1 MRTQNFSL
9 QFSFYL
15 DPGCLALPATGPRD
29 RHWPSSDLQT
39 GQLSVGEAQQL
50 LITCGHRETQGGVRG
65 QGHSGKGRQG
75 SCRLGPETSACWIIY
90 LQRVFHEM
98 IRFFFPLL
106 VYRRCHFSSGK
117 IKAQTSSMVAVP
129 WNAITVTIVSLLL
142 LLGAVAVS

>member
-98 IRFFFPLL
+98 IRFFFS
-106 VYRRCHFSSGK
+106 SSGLPQVPFFQWENQGTD
-117 IKAQTSSMVAVP
+117 IFNGCCSLECYYCYHCIIVVIIRSSCC
-129 WNAITVTIVSLLL
+129 
-142 LLGAVAVS
+142 